1 MICRGEVL
9 DPPEVDTIEECQT
22 CKYFSRS
29 IEYRPYGCCSV
40 AIEDDD
46 LEFVVVRKDDT
57 CDLWEPR

>member
-1 MICRGEVL
+1 MIRSGEVL
-9 DPPEVDTIEECQT
+9 DPPEVGAIEECQT

-46 LEFVVVRKDDT
+46 LGLVVVKDNDT
-57 CDLWEPR
+57 CDIWEPR